1 MLIHF
6 YEKPGCINNTKQ
18 KRLLEQH
25 GHRIEA
31 HSLLDQHWNAATLRL
46 FFDDMPVSEWFNR
59 AAPRVKSGEIVPEA
73 FDEES
78 ALEAMIQDPL
88 LIRRPLLDAHG
99 ELACGFDHPLVKE
112 LLGGNTDVSGVLSCP
127 NMGTDTTCD

>member
-18 KRLLEQH
+18 KLLLEQH

-31 HSLLDQHWNAATLRL
+31 HSLLDQHWNEATLRL
-46 FFDDMPVSEWFNR
+46 FFNDMPVSEWFNA
-59 AAPRVKSGEIVPEA
+59 AAPRVKSGEIMPEA
-73 FDEES
+73 FDEQS
-78 ALEAMIQDPL
+78 ALAAMIHDPL

-99 ELACGFDHPLVKE
+99 VLACGFDSPLVKSLFGE
-112 LLGGNTDVSGVLSCP
+112 TTDLSSLEKCP
-127 NMGTDTTCD
+127 NIGKDSKCD

>member
-6 YEKPGCINNTKQ
+6 YEKPGCINNSKQ

-46 FFDDMPVSEWFNR
+46 FFNDMPVSEWFNR

-73 FDEES
+73 FDEQS

-88 LIRRPLLDAHG
+88 LIRRPLLDAYG
-99 ELACGFDHPLVKE
+99 ELACGFDNPLVKE

>member
-6 YEKPGCINNTKQ
+6 YEKPGCINNSKQ
-18 KRLLEQH
+18 KRLLELH

-46 FFDDMPVSEWFNR
+46 FFNDMPVSEWFNR

-73 FDEES
+73 FAEAS

-88 LIRRPLLDAHG
+88 LIRRPLIDAHG
-99 ELACGFDHPLVKE
+99 ELACGFDNALVRSLIGE
-112 LLGGNTDVSGVLSCP
+112 TIDVSSMQSCP
-127 NMGTDTTCD
+127 NVDKDSKCD

>member
-46 FFDDMPVSEWFNR
+46 FFNDMPVSDWFNM
-59 AAPRVKSGEIVPEA
+59 AAPRVKSGEIVPDE
-73 FDEES
+73 FDEQS
-78 ALEAMIQDPL
+78 ALAAMIQDPL

-99 ELACGFDHPLVKE
+99 ELACGFDNQLVKE

>member
-18 KRLLEQH
+18 KRLLELH
-25 GHRIEA
+25 GHRVEA
-31 HSLLDQHWNAATLRL
+31 HSLLEQRWNAATLRM
-46 FFDDMPVSEWFNR
+46 FFGDTPIAEWFNM
-59 AAPRVKSGEIVPEA
+59 AAPRIKSNEISPGD
-73 FDEES
+73 FDEDT
-78 ALEAMIQDPL
+78 AIDAMLEDPL
-88 LIRRPLLDAHG
+88 LIRRPLIDAHG

-112 LLGGNTDVSGVLSCP
+112 LLGGNTDVSGVLTCP